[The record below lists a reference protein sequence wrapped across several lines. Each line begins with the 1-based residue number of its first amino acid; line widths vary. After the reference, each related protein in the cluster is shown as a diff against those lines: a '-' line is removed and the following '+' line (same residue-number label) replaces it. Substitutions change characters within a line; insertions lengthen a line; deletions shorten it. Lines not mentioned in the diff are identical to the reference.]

1 MLRVFATLFLTFGAV
16 GAAQGKSPIVVK
28 AGHTKE
34 LCGEAYAD
42 AQIAMSDKVRE
53 LENHASYARLVQTEV
68 QYETPYYGSD
78 GRIQQRRSK
87 GAFFGTAFAYM
98 RRGDE
103 VFFLS
108 NAHVVSSPPVT
119 STDTRVD
126 GVPPGSR
133 KVQEESWI
141 VERDGDGVVKIM
153 KLTRVAVDL
162 ATDSAVLRAR
172 WPQKA
177 QKPTDPTIEVMPYKI
192 GRSADLHVGNFVYV
206 RGYPL
211 GAFQAVNVGRV
222 TNPFDDDR
230 EGHWNHSDFIVDAL
244 LSQGHSGSPVFA
256 VSCKSGMLELVGM
269 YHAGY
274 KAGSAL
280 NAVVAVDE
288 LKEFMETFKPA
299 KRTPKGGEAALT
311 KADRYRLTSEV
322 DAFSPLPVFPFAG
335 GAASMTVEDSAV
347 HFTIWDKDF
356 PQVVERR
363 VWIVDRG
370 HEAFGDV
377 VEIGFREDSGDE
389 VVLAAADFD
398 AKLKERVLG
407 LYFALARQALL
418 TLEFRQLRA
427 QKNDKKPDLARSKS
441 QQKELVETT
450 IDDLEQVL
458 VALRAE
464 SQSKVAAQ
472 PAP

>member
-244 LSQGHSGSPVFA
+244 
-256 VSCKSGMLELVGM
+256 
-269 YHAGY
+269 HAWWEQRPLPQRDGI
-274 KAGSAL
+274 SL
-280 NAVVAVDE
+280 
-288 LKEFMETFKPA
+288 LQI
-299 KRTPKGGEAALT
+299 
-311 KADRYRLTSEV
+311 KADNVPESNGWRTQFLHRMVQFAYTIGKPIQLLYYPPYHSKYSPIERCWG
-322 DAFSPLPVFPFAG
+322 FS
-335 GAASMTVEDSAV
+335 SS
-347 HFTIWDKDF
+347 
-356 PQVVERR
+356 
-363 VWIVDRG
+363 
-370 HEAFGDV
+370 
-377 VEIGFREDSGDE
+377 IG
-389 VVLAAADFD
+389 
-398 AKLKERVLG
+398 
-407 LYFALARQALL
+407 
-418 TLEFRQLRA
+418 T
-427 QKNDKKPDLARSKS
+427 
-441 QQKELVETT
+441 
-450 IDDLEQVL
+450 
-458 VALRAE
+458 
-464 SQSKVAAQ
+464 
-472 PAP
+472 APS